1 MAKRIRILHSEAKH
15 YCAKA
20 RLILKSFADVDYA
33 DLRRPQLLKKV
44 ASYDALIIRLNNAVD
59 REVLERGKNLKAL
72 ATPTTGT
79 NHLDEVFA
87 AKKGVSVISLK
98 GERKFLNSISSTAEH
113 TFGLLLSLMRRIPVA
128 QYSVLSGQWARE
140 RFLGHELSGK
150 TIGIIGFGR
159 LGRMVAR
166 YADTFGMN
174 VLANEIDRDVT
185 PPVYVKFC
193 SLEALLKKS
202 DVVTVHVPLNDKT
215 KNLLD
220 ARQLRLMKKGAVL
233 LNTARG
239 ALVDER
245 EVVRL
250 LRKKHLAGFAGDVL
264 AGEEKPNFKV
274 LNAALVRYAR
284 THSNVVITPHIGG
297 AAIEAIDK
305 TDIFIAQ
312 KLKKFFKG

>member
-1 MAKRIRILHSEAKH
+1 MAKRIKILHSEAKH
-15 YCAKA
+15 YCAQA
-20 RLILKSFADVDYA
+20 RSILESFADVDYA

-44 ASYDALIIRLNNAVD
+44 ASYDGLIIRLNNAVD
-59 REVLERGKNLKAL
+59 REVLERAKNLKAV

-79 NHLDEVFA
+79 NHLDENFA
-87 AKKGVSVISLK
+87 AKRGVSVISLK

-128 QYSVLSGQWARE
+128 HYSVLSGDWARE
-140 RFLGHELSGK
+140 KFLGHELSGK

-166 YADTFGMN
+166 YGDTFGMT
-174 VLANEIDRDVT
+174 VLANETDRDVT
-185 PPVYVKFC
+185 TPFYVKLC
-193 SLEALLKKS
+193 SLETLLKKS
-202 DVVTVHVPLNDKT
+202 DVVTVHVPLNDT
-215 KNLLD
+215 TRNLLN
-220 ARQLRLMKKGAVL
+220 ARQLRLMKKDAVL

-239 ALVDER
+239 ALVDEQ

-264 AGEEKPNFKV
+264 AGEEKPNFQV
-274 LNAALVRYAR
+274 LNTPLVRYAR
-284 THSNVVITPHIGG
+284 MHSNVIITPHIGG